1 MPCTLPSSSLPSAS
15 RTTAAPLAAPL
26 RARRAGWTDIHEML
40 RALVSGCYLL
50 AFLVNCA
57 FAAGLTLPVVT
68 SLCWLYDY
76 ACGIALQSL
85 LFALSLLGFV
95 NELQVRTLFN
105 AAFQR
110 GLRYADLMVS
120 IPQKAE

>member
-1 MPCTLPSSSLPSAS
+1 
-15 RTTAAPLAAPL
+15 
-26 RARRAGWTDIHEML
+26 ML
-40 RALVSGCYLL
+40 RSLVAGGYLL
-50 AFLVNCA
+50 ACLVNCA

-68 SLCWLYDY
+68 RLCWLYDFG
-76 ACGIALQSL
+76 CGMLLQAF
-85 LFALSLLGFV
+85 LFLLSLLGFV

-120 IPQKAE
+120 IPQKAD